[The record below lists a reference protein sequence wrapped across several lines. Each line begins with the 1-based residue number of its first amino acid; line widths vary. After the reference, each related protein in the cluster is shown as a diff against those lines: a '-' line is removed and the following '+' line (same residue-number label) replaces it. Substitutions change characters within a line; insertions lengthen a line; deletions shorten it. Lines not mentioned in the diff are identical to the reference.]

1 MARRADPATTTLIVG
16 SAATDVRRSVG
27 PTAWCVLE
35 QLAMSAPSQ
44 VAEAWIVRS
53 SVRELAEQL
62 GVAKNTAQRALLR
75 LRRARLVAFAQP
87 RDSSGRFDS
96 SSYRLNIPDDV
107 LTRQRVPRCGVARS
121 LPGSTSGSRRRVVAA
136 SPVGGYVEQLV
147 LLPLA

>member
-1 MARRADPATTTLIVG
+1 MARRADPATTTLVVG
-16 SAATDVRRSVG
+16 SAAADVRRSVG

-35 QLAMSAPSQ
+35 QLATSAPSQ
-44 VAEAWIVRS
+44 VAESWIVRS
-53 SVRELAEQL
+53 SVRELAVQL

-87 RDSSGRFDS
+87 RDPSGRFDS
-96 SSYRLNIPDDV
+96 SSYRLDIPDDV
-107 LTRQRVPRCGVARS
+107 LSRQPAPRRGVARS
-121 LPGSTSGSRRRVVAA
+121 LPGSTSGSRRRVVAE